1 MSLSL
6 RPCLATIAPNLP
18 FLDSLAA
25 WWLDRA
31 GNDPMAAA
39 DGIFLV
45 PTRRAARGLAEA
57 LLRAGGGRPLLI
69 PRILA
74 LGGLDEAPLAMQG
87 ALDIP
92 PAVPP
97 ARRLA
102 VLSLFILAMR
112 GENGAPTEADRAW
125 VLAEELASLLDEAAR
140 AEVDLASALPGAVGE
155 AFAVHWQVTLQF
167 LGIVTREWPAW
178 LAEQGFSDVASR
190 QIALLDAQ
198 TAAWREA
205 PPALPVIAAGTTGAI
220 PAVARLLRLVAH
232 LPGGMVVLPGLDR
245 TLDEAS
251 WDALEDSHPQASL
264 RALLAALQA
273 RRDDVQDWAEV
284 SSAAAA
290 PPRLS
295 AGPAANGGERPA
307 ANGGEPRPT
316 AGGGQLAASVEE
328 RPAASGGGR
337 SAAGPAG
344 ILARDS
350 VTPSCPDGRVDAWRV
365 ALLPAASLSAWQS
378 PPAFDVAGLQR
389 LAPADQQ
396 EEAQAI
402 ALVLREAL
410 EQPHA
415 RAALVT
421 PDRQLARRVAAE
433 LLRFGVVADDSAGE
447 PLAETPAAV
456 FLRLLA
462 EAVAEDLRPVP
473 LLSLLKHPLC
483 AAGLAPAECRQAAR
497 RLERECLRGARPG
510 PGIDG
515 LRVRASQREASRA
528 RAAASRGAATQ
539 GDAWRAHPVEGRD
552 VGGRSMRGVGQGGL
566 LDRLADC
573 LRPLLT
579 LAEAPDATPDLA
591 LTALLQAAEALAT
604 TDEAAGATRLWA
616 GEDGEAV
623 ATHLSALAEALPI
636 LPPQRLANLPG
647 LLDATLAGA
656 AVRSRRSLRGRDG
669 TEHPRVFIWGLLEAR
684 LQTADVIV
692 LGGLTEGVWP
702 QTADSGPWMNRA
714 MRAAVGLPSPEERI
728 GLSAHDFVM
737 ASCAAPRAVLCAPR
751 RKDAAPAV
759 PARWLVRL
767 DALLEGRLRLG
778 THDAAAWV
786 RALDRPDGPPRPV
799 SPPAPAPPVALRPRK
814 LSVTEIETWLRDP
827 YAIYARHVLRLRAL
841 DPLEQSADAADYG
854 TIVHAGL
861 ARFFQH
867 TGLAW
872 PADAEA
878 RLVAD
883 MDAALDEAAMRP
895 ALSAWWRPR
904 LRRIAIWVAR
914 AEADRRSA
922 GRPLAIAPEKR
933 GDWVLDAP
941 AGQFTLRG
949 IADRIERRTDGSI
962 AILDYKTGTPPNTKQ
977 VAAGLS
983 PQLPL
988 EAAMAQAGAF
998 GPELCGEVGELVF
1011 WQISGGYEP
1020 GKVVSLFAGKPEKTE
1035 SVAAMARDSLHALV
1049 AAFDEAGQAYLSQP
1063 SPGAAPRFSDYA
1075 RLARVAEW
1083 AAAAEE

>member
-6 RPCLATIAPNLP
+6 RPCLATIDPNLP

-57 LLRAGGGRPLLI
+57 FLRAGGGRPLLT

-112 GENGAPTEADRAW
+112 GANGAPTEADRAW

-140 AEVDLASALPGAVGE
+140 AEVDLAGALPGAVGE

-167 LGIVTREWPAW
+167 LGIVTRQWPAW

-190 QIALLDAQ
+190 QIKLLDAQ
-198 TAAWREA
+198 TAAWRAA

-232 LPGGMVVLPGLDR
+232 LPAGMVVLPGLDR
-245 TLDEAS
+245 TLDETS

-273 RRDDVQDWAEV
+273 RRDDVQDWSEV
-284 SSAAAA
+284 SNATATPLGASA
-290 PPRLS
+290 R
-295 AGPAANGGERPA
+295 PAVSGGER
-307 ANGGEPRPT
+307 
-316 AGGGQLAASVEE
+316 LATEQI
-328 RPAASGGGR
+328 P
-337 SAAGPAG
+337 AGPAG
-344 ILARDS
+344 VSARNP
-350 VTPSCPDGRVDAWRV
+350 VTPSCPAGRVDAWRV
-365 ALLPAASLSAWQS
+365 ALLPAASLSAWQA
-378 PPAFDVAGLQR
+378 PPDFDVAGLQR

-483 AAGLAPAECRQAAR
+483 AAGLTPAECRQSAR

-510 PGIDG
+510 PGLGG
-515 LRVRASQREASRA
+515 LRARVDASDERRANAGDGRDAGGLHARASQA
-528 RAAASRGAATQ
+528 
-539 GDAWRAHPVEGRD
+539 VF
-552 VGGRSMRGVGQGGL
+552 
-566 LDRLADC
+566 LDRLAGC

-591 LTALLQAAEALAT
+591 LTALLQAAESLAA
-604 TDEAAGATRLWA
+604 TDEAPGAARLWA

-623 ATHLSALAEALPI
+623 ATHLSALAEALPM

-647 LLDATLAGA
+647 LLDAALAGA

-669 TEHPRVFIWGLLEAR
+669 AEHPRVSIWGLLEAR

-702 QTADSGPWMNRA
+702 QAAEPGPWMNRA

-728 GLSAHDFVM
+728 GLAAHDFVM

-778 THDAAAWV
+778 THDAADWV

-799 SPPAPAPPVALRPRK
+799 SPPAPCPPVALRPRK

-861 ARFFQH
+861 ARFFAR

-878 RLVAD
+878 CLVAD
-883 MDAALDEAAMRP
+883 MDAALDAAAMRP

-904 LRRIAIWVAR
+904 LRRIAVWVAR

-922 GRPLAIAPEKR
+922 GCPLAIAPEKR
-933 GDWVLDAP
+933 GHWVLEAP
-941 AGQFTLRG
+941 AGPFTLRG
-949 IADRIERRTDGSI
+949 IADRIERRADGSV
-962 AILDYKTGTPPNTKQ
+962 AILDYKTGTPPTAKQ
-977 VAAGLS
+977 VEAGLS

-998 GPELCGEVGELVF
+998 GPELCGEVSELVY

-1035 SVAAMARDSLHALV
+1035 GAAAMARDSLHALV
-1049 AAFDEAGQAYLSQP
+1049 AAFDEAGRAYLSQP

-1083 AAAAEE
+1083 AAAEE

>member
-6 RPCLATIAPNLP
+6 RPCLTTIEPNLP

-31 GNDPMAAA
+31 GGDPMAAA

-57 LLRAGGGRPLLI
+57 FLRAGGGRPLLT

-102 VLSLFILAMR
+102 VLSLFILAMH

-140 AEVDLASALPGAVGE
+140 AEVDLAGALPGAVGE

-178 LAEQGFSDVASR
+178 LAEQGYSDVAAR

-198 TAAWREA
+198 TEAWRER
-205 PPALPVIAAGTTGAI
+205 PPAVPVIAAGTTGAI

-251 WDALEDSHPQASL
+251 WDALEHSHPQASL

-273 RRDDVQDWAEV
+273 RRDDVQDWPEV
-284 SSAAAA
+284 SAAAA
-290 PPRLS
+290 AHSEGR
-295 AGPAANGGERPA
+295 ARPA
-307 ANGGEPRPT
+307 VTGRDGSA
-316 AGGGQLAASVEE
+316 AGGGAWPTASGGE
-328 RPAASGGGR
+328 RPAASGGDRPAASGGEQI
-337 SAAGPAG
+337 AAGPAG
-344 ILARDS
+344 VSAREA
-350 VTPSCPDGRVDAWRV
+350 VTPSCPAGRVDAWRV

-378 PPAFDVAGLQR
+378 PPEFDVAGLQR

-473 LLSLLKHPLC
+473 LLCLLKHPLC
-483 AAGLAPAECRQAAR
+483 AAGLAPAECRQSAR
-497 RLERECLRGARPG
+497 RLERTCLRGPRPG

-515 LRVRASQREASRA
+515 LRARAKHSDERRA
-528 RAAASRGAATQ
+528 RAA
-539 GDAWRAHPVEGRD
+539 DGRD
-552 VGGRSMRGVGQGGL
+552 AGGL
-566 LDRLADC
+566 PAGGGHSGFLDRLAGC

-579 LAEAPDATPDLA
+579 LVDAPDATPDLA

-604 TDEAAGATRLWA
+604 TDEAGGATRLWA

-623 ATHLSALAEALPI
+623 AAHLSALAEALPI

-684 LQTADVIV
+684 LQTADVVV

-702 QTADSGPWMNRA
+702 QTAESGPWMNRA

-767 DALLEGRLRLG
+767 DALLDGRARLG

-786 RALDRPDGPPRPV
+786 RVLDRPDGPPRPV
-799 SPPAPAPPVALRPRK
+799 SPPAPAPPVALRPRR
-814 LSVTEIETWLRDP
+814 LSVTEVETWLRDP

-861 ARFFQH
+861 ARFFAR

-883 MDAALDEAAMRP
+883 MDAALDEADMRP
-895 ALSAWWRPR
+895 ALAAWWRPR
-904 LRRIAIWVAR
+904 LRRIAVWVAR
-914 AEADRRSA
+914 AEADRRGA
-922 GRPLAIAPEKR
+922 GRPLVIRPEIK

-941 AGQFTLRG
+941 AGPFTLHGR
-949 IADRIERRTDGSI
+949 ADRIERRADGSV
-962 AILDYKTGTPPNTKQ
+962 AILDYKTGTPPTARQ
-977 VAAGLS
+977 VEAGLF

-998 GPELCGEVGELVF
+998 GPELCYEVGELVF

-1020 GKVVSLFAGKPEKTE
+1020 GRVVSLFAGKPERT
-1035 SVAAMARDSLHALV
+1035 SGVAATARDSLHALV
-1049 AAFDEAGQAYLSQP
+1049 AAFDEAGRAYLSQP

-1083 AAAAEE
+1083 AAAEE